1 MTDEIADQL
10 RAYITRAAGLATP
23 PGDDDRLADHGYQT
37 SLALLDLVAFL
48 EDTFRI
54 TVRPVD
60 LVPAKLSTIAQ
71 IAAMVRAR
79 ITASRPPTPRS
90 S

>member
-1 MTDEIADQL
+1 MTDEIEDQL
-10 RAYITRAAGLATP
+10 RAYITRVAGLPAP
-23 PGDDDRLADHGYQT
+23 PADDDRLADHGYQA
-37 SLALLDLVAFL
+37 SLALLELVAFL

-54 TVRPVD
+54 EVRPVD
-60 LVPAKLSTIAQ
+60 LVPAKLATIAQ